1 MRILPSTLHLA
12 LVLTLAIALIMTLN
26 GAAMPG
32 CRPFV
37 IDLLMGEPIPMEIM
51 IEDFATVRIVYIGE
65 IHTLERHHDLQ
76 AEILRLLAA
85 RDRKLAVGM
94 EMFSERR
101 QEILDR
107 WQKGTDGMSGLI
119 RELGKDHWTNLA
131 DYGSVL
137 MLARELHAPILG
149 LNAPDGLVRRV
160 AQEGLEGLTESE
172 KKQIPAGV
180 TNIDPLHDRLLRM
193 KLRVHKA
200 FESKSLDRIVLAQA
214 LRDETMARVIA
225 RFFTSPQGKDRILL
239 VIAGSGH
246 LNYGFGIPA
255 RVQRLMK
262 VPFRILLPSESGELV
277 LSEQQKRQSLPV
289 EITHEEL
296 SFIRRPIADYLHVI
310 PLVKEEQQPELNA
323 RQAHALSR
331 GHPLEQNRAAQRRCR
346 PEQEED

>member
-32 CRPFV
+32 CGPFV

-51 IEDFATVRIVYIGE
+51 IEDFTTVRIVYIGE
-65 IHTLERHHDLQ
+65 IHTLVRHHELQ
-76 AEILRLLAA
+76 ADILRLLAA

-94 EMFSERR
+94 EMFSERQ

-107 WQKGTDGMSGLI
+107 WQKGTDGVSGLI

-137 MLARELHAPILG
+137 TLARELHAPIVG
-149 LNAPDGLVRRV
+149 LNASDGLVRRV
-160 AQEGLEGLTESE
+160 AQKGLEGLTESE
-172 KKQIPAGV
+172 RKQVPAGV
-180 TNIDPLHDRLLRM
+180 ANIDPLHDRLLRM

-200 FESKSLDRIVLAQA
+200 FKGRSLDRIVLAQA
-214 LRDETMARVIA
+214 LRDETMARVVV
-225 RFFTSPQGKDRILL
+225 RFLASPQGKDRVLL
-239 VIAGSGH
+239 VIAGNGH
-246 LNYGFGIPA
+246 LNYGFGIPH

-277 LSEQQKRQSLPV
+277 LSEEQKRQSLPV

-296 SFIRRPIADYLHVI
+296 TFIRRSIADYLHVV
-310 PLVKEEQQPELNA
+310 PLVKEEQEPELNA
-323 RQAHALSR
+323 RQARALSR
-331 GHPLEQNRAAQRRCR
+331 GNPPEQDRPSQRRCR
-346 PEQEED
+346 PKQEEN